1 MKRISASLLIFLLIF
16 FVTGCNGKGGAR
28 KDSLSGNDTIT
39 VPDTGFTGISKYLSG
54 TRLAKEVTF
63 KNGVKHGLMKT
74 FYPSGKVRQTFWY
87 ENGLRQDSARWYFE
101 EGQLFRTTPFKNDT
115 VDGIQKQYYR
125 TGRIKAKIGYSRG
138 LRTPYIEEYTP
149 EGKIVGGYPQV
160 VIDTRDDYNT
170 KGMYKITLEL
180 SDHSTKVRFYRGD
193 LSGGVFDTTR
203 CEIIKTVN
211 GIGNVD
217 LRKRESPTSDNIGI
231 IAEILTSFGNNLL
244 VYKKIDL
251 PYNDL
256 N

>member
-1 MKRISASLLIFLLIF
+1 MKRITGSLLIFLLIF
-16 FVTGCNGKGGAR
+16 FVTACNGKGGAR
-28 KDSLSGNDTIT
+28 KNSPSGNDTIT

-63 KNGVKHGLMKT
+63 RNGVKHGLMKT
-74 FYPSGKVRQTFWY
+74 FYASGKVRQTFWY
-87 ENGLRQDSARWYFE
+87 ENGLRQDSAKWYFE

-125 TGRIKAKIGYSRG
+125 TGRLKAKIGYSKG

-160 VIDTRDDYNT
+160 VINTRDEYKS
-170 KGMYKITLEL
+170 KGMYKIILEL
-180 SDHSTKVRFYRGD
+180 SDKSTKVRFYRGD
-193 LSGGVFDTTR
+193 LSGGVFDTAH
-203 CEIIKTVN
+203 CEIIKTIN

-217 LRKRESPTSDNIGI
+217 LRKRESPASDNIGI